1 MDSSA
6 PMVIQTALVK
16 FSGSQNKTEGMGK
29 DLQRREGA
37 DWGGRKIRGCSGVR
51 ITQVHACK
59 ALWGK
64 NNINAL

>member
-1 MDSSA
+1 MFFDR
-6 PMVIQTALVK
+6 
-16 FSGSQNKTEGMGK
+16 SQNKTEGMGK